1 MTLHTL
7 WSKAGTSGRR
17 FSGAFRQLGWFACIC
32 LIAVCSSWLA
42 AQTVT
47 SSIQGRV
54 YDTTGAA
61 IAGASVKA
69 VNTETGVSR
78 DASVSSLGDYQITL
92 LPPGDYTVS
101 AEKSGFRKSAK
112 KVHLNLGAA
121 ASLDFNLAVGTVTQE
136 VVVQDVGEVAEPTR
150 TMVSSVIDEQKIQ
163 QLPVNG
169 RQFIDFALLA
179 PGVTIGDTTSGS
191 TDVIIEPVT
200 KLSFAG
206 QNIHYNFVAID
217 GTDNMSTASGI
228 QKTTPSQEAVREF
241 RVINSSYS
249 TEFGRAVGGIVNII
263 TKSGTNMFHGSVYDY
278 FRNDALDARSILA
291 SPDLP
296 TCDTPGD
303 PASGGCRFLK
313 KLHQNQY
320 GFTLGGPIKKDRT
333 FFFGNYEGQR
343 RSESPFYNSAILT
356 NISLINELKCT
367 NFGSLGGDAPSDC
380 PGPTGSLAPENLNVT
395 RDSNYDNFL
404 VRLDHSF
411 NTNHS
416 LFVRYFF
423 NNENLSQV
431 SPLNDGFDVP
441 SGFKQNNFRDQ
452 TITGTLNSMFKNSL
466 VNELRVQYAHRFF
479 DFPTNT
485 TQPHLEVTNI
495 FTVGVN
501 RGNPDMYEEHRSEVV
516 DNLTWV
522 KGRHTI
528 QFGGDMNFVST
539 TESFPLFYPFEAD
552 FGCVTGCVFSFGGS
566 AIPGLQGA
574 PSVIFFER
582 FQAPD
587 FLESSLDP
595 VVYQGQHISSA
606 VRNQAKGTLDHTYE
620 GLFVQDKWR
629 ATDRLTLN
637 YGLRWEAETWPS
649 RALNNVTKNFDPRVG
664 FSYGL
669 GGSRNFVL
677 RGGAG
682 IFHGTIPSPLL
693 MCQEPSC
700 GGTIGPYP
708 GRENKEDS
716 LNARTRL
723 FAFAAGPFSM
733 NEALTTLLNSGTY
746 PDAIPL
752 EGGICPEGFPSGNG
766 LLSGC
771 GFFGDSVIV
780 RFAKDHKPPYGIQ
793 GSLGLEFQPF
803 KDTTLDVSYLH
814 VRGVH
819 LGSFYNVNQPPPNGC
834 PVPAHNSKGQ
844 AGLKDDYHVVFVPGD
859 CTTVS
864 GFPGTGQ
871 PTVAVYFEADSKW
884 DSVYDGL
891 LVNFNKRVTHHVGFG
906 LSYTWSKGI
915 DNGPNPSFVLIPQDS
930 AHFDRERAVSADHTP
945 HRFVANAILT
955 GPQKKNFLVN
965 DWELSTIVSAESP
978 HYFTKFAGSDV
989 NGDVFGNNDRV
1000 GLEPRNT
1007 FKGDSYQ
1014 TVDLRVSREFPVTE
1028 RFHIQGIA
1036 EAFNLLNT
1044 VNVRFYN
1051 TVYGAADFCP
1061 FNADAPGCAGVTN
1074 FFREGSPNPSYGT
1087 PRAVFNPRQVQFALR
1102 LTW

>member
-1 MTLHTL
+1 MTIQSLA
-7 WSKAGTSGRR
+7 KPPAGTSSSRYFALSR
-17 FSGAFRQLGWFACIC
+17 LGLTACLC
-32 LIAVCSSWLA
+32 LLLA
-42 AQTVT
+42 TATANPLGAQTVT

-54 YDTTGAA
+54 YDVTGAT
-61 IAGASVKA
+61 ITGASVSA
-69 VNTETGVSR
+69 VNADTGVSR
-78 DASVSSLGDYQITL
+78 TTDGTATGDYQFTL
-92 LPPGDYTVS
+92 LPPGDYTVT
-101 AEKSGFRKSAK
+101 AQKSGFQKSAK
-112 KVHLNLGAA
+112 KVHLDVG
-121 ASLDFNLAVGTVTQE
+121 AVGTVDFNLPVGQVTEQ
-136 VVVQDVGEVAEPTR
+136 VSVQDVGEVAEPTR
-150 TMVSSVIDEQKIQ
+150 TMVSSVIDEQKIKS
-163 QLPVNG
+163 LPVNG

-263 TKSGTNMFHGSVYDY
+263 TKSGTNQFHGSVYDY
-278 FRNDALDARSILA
+278 FRNDAMDAQSILA

-296 TCDTPGD
+296 TCNTPGD
-303 PASGGCRFLK
+303 PNSGGCRFLK

-320 GFTLGGPIKKDRT
+320 GFTLGGPIKKSQT
-333 FFFGNYEGQR
+333 FLFGNYEGQR
-343 RSESPFYNSAILT
+343 RSESPFYNSAILS
-356 NISLINELKCT
+356 NITLINQLKCT
-367 NFGSLGGDAPSDC
+367 NFDPNAECGAPGSLPQ
-380 PGPTGSLAPENLNVT
+380 ENLNISRV
-395 RDSNYDNFL
+395 SNYDNFL
-404 VRLDHSF
+404 VRLDHTINARHSF
-411 NTNHS
+411 F
-416 LFVRYFF
+416 LRYFF
-423 NNENLSQV
+423 NDERLNQV

-452 TITGTLNSMFKNSL
+452 TISGSLNSLFKNSL

-501 RGNPDMYEEHRSEVV
+501 RGNPDMYEEHRTEVV

-528 QFGGDMNFVST
+528 QFGGNTNFVST

-552 FGCVTGCVFSFGGS
+552 FGCIENCVFSFGNS

-574 PSVIFFER
+574 PNVIFFER
-582 FQAPD
+582 FDASSD
-587 FLESSLDP
+587 FLEPALDP
-595 VVYQGQHISSA
+595 AVYQGGHIASNI
-606 VRNQAKGTLDHTYE
+606 RNQAKGTLDHTYN
-620 GLFVQDKWR
+620 GLFLQDKWR
-629 ATDRLTLN
+629 ATDNLTLN
-637 YGLRWEAETWPS
+637 YGLRWESETWPR

-669 GGSRNFVL
+669 GGSRNFIV

-716 LNARTRL
+716 LDARTRL

-733 NEALTTLLNSGTY
+733 NQALTTLLNNGTY

-752 EGGICPEGFPSGNG
+752 EGGLCPEGFPSSNG

-780 RFAKDHKPPYGIQ
+780 RFAKDHKPPYGVQ
-793 GSLGLEFQPF
+793 ASLGLEFQPF
-803 KDTTLDVSYLH
+803 KDTVLDISYLH
-814 VRGVH
+814 VRGIH
-819 LGSFYNVNQPPPNGC
+819 LGSFYNVNQPSPNGC
-834 PVPAHNSKGQ
+834 PVQAHTSNGKE
-844 AGLKDDYHVVFVPGD
+844 GLKDDYHVVFAPGD
-859 CTTVS
+859 CATVS

-891 LVNFNKRVTHHVGFG
+891 LVNLNKRVSHHIGFG

-930 AHFDRERAVSADHTP
+930 LHFDRERAVSADHTP

-955 GPQKKNFLVN
+955 GPTKRQFLIN
-965 DWELSTIVSAESP
+965 DWELSTIVSLEAP

-1028 RFHIQGIA
+1028 RFHVQGIA

-1061 FNADAPGCAGVTN
+1061 FNATAPGCAGVTQ
-1074 FFREGSPNPSYGT
+1074 FSREGSPNPSYGT
-1087 PRAVFNPRQVQFALR
+1087 PRAVFNPRQIQFALR